1 MSEENPE
8 AKPPQDL
15 FHHGVISK
23 LFSSNNLGVVRTE
36 SGREVQFSFDL
47 VILLGAAQKPAD
59 LKEGMEVGYDLGW
72 TSKGLRI
79 TKIKVFTE
87 AVSAPSPAADLE
99 GQGGQ
104 GQDLAS
110 EDLSHKDS

>member
-1 MSEENPE
+1 VSEEQSE
-8 AKPPQDL
+8 TKPPEDL
-15 FHHGVISK
+15 WHHGVISK
-23 LFSSNNLGVVRTE
+23 LFPSNNMGVVRTE
-36 SGREVQFSFDL
+36 SGREVQFSFEF
-47 VILLGAAQKPAD
+47 VILLGATQKPAD

-79 TKIKVFTE
+79 TKIKVFAE
-87 AVSAPSPAADLE
+87 AAAPPAPAELE

-104 GQDLAS
+104 GQDLPS

>member
-1 MSEENPE
+1 MSEEQSE
-8 AKPPQDL
+8 TKPPEDHW
-15 FHHGVISK
+15 HHGVISK
-23 LFSSNNLGVVRTE
+23 LFPSNNLGVVRTE

-59 LKEGMEVGYDLGW
+59 LKEGMAVGYDLGW

-79 TKIKVFTE
+79 TKIKVFAE
-87 AVSAPSPAADLE
+87 AVSPPSPSADLE

-104 GQDLAS
+104 SQDLPS
-110 EDLSHKDS
+110 ENLSHKDS